1 MKRFPCGLVAS
12 GTLGILLCWGA
23 VAEADFTI
31 MPLGAS
37 TTYGGAAGF
46 DIVPGGYR
54 TRLYSDLHNAGY
66 TFTFVGTVTENASPL
81 LTQAGQ
87 THHEGHPG
95 YTVDQIANNLDGNDG
110 SGGNDGGLWFHKPA
124 PPNIVLLLIGGSDIY
139 RQAMPLAERLEITHV
154 HARPEGDRHF
164 PPIDDKRWRAAA
176 RSDHPAGPQ
185 DEASFSYVTYL
196 RA

>member
-1 MKRFPCGLVAS
+1 MKRFLCGFVVLAA
-12 GTLGILLCWGA
+12 LGILLGCEA

-37 TTYGGAAGF
+37 TTYGGAQGF

-66 TFTFVGTVTENASPL
+66 SFTFVGTVTENASPL

-124 PPNIVLLLIGGSDIY
+124 PPNIVLLLIGGSDIL
-139 RQAMPLAERLEITHV
+139 QNFQTATLTQRLDKLVGQIV
-154 HARPEGDRHF
+154 ADSPSSVLF
-164 PPIDDKRWRAAA
+164 VSNLPP
-176 RSDHPAGPQ
+176 
-185 DEASFSYVTYL
+185 
-196 RA
+196 